1 MNRLQCPPSQGFS
14 YVCGEP
20 GTNRTRR
27 CGIPDFAHVRFHAFQ
42 LRAIRCALLRLL
54 RHREAPAGT
63 EQRVIC
69 TVPLSRAASPVC
81 VSHTSQ
87 QTHPSEDLMIPPGF
101 TCTLPFSAQR
111 PKLSGGREWNRRRVS
126 SRIGCLSTPTA
137 DSPAVGGASK
147 KRRTM
152 MAKARITI
160 LKQTFQADIL
170 EREIRDEAFR
180 DSSSSYPSFGK
191 GRPRSPKTGRP
202 CPTASA
208 NEHGRTFDRRL
219 RW

>member
-1 MNRLQCPPSQGFS
+1 MSAASPVQTELADAESPTSHMSAFMPSS
-14 YVCGEP
+14 YGPSAALCCG
-20 GTNRTRR
+20 
-27 CGIPDFAHVRFHAFQ
+27 CSGIAKP
-42 LRAIRCALLRLL
+42 
-54 RHREAPAGT
+54 PAGT